1 MLFSPT
7 AMGIRSF
14 MRLPSAIHFS
24 ISPATCQGHAA
35 KAVAAFAG
43 IQRRQPQAPEIIC
56 ASQFARLQKILNIAI
71 LDESGIN
78 VNMTRFYAR
87 SKGGS
92 RAVDA
97 VPLWKPQNAT
107 VLSSIQLNGE
117 TAYTTYSGGTT
128 SERFVDYLRNVL
140 IPTLSPDSI
149 VVMDNMRS
157 HHTQAAK
164 DLLEQAGV
172 QYLYLPPYSPDL
184 NHIEK
189 MWSKLKAFLRK
200 AKVRLL
206 EKLPDAV
213 RAVFKTIPSHD
224 CSGWF
229 RFCGYSR

>member
-1 MLFSPT
+1 MLHNEARKLLIQALEKTHNAREVAENFS
-7 AMGIRSF
+7 
-14 MRLPSAIHFS
+14 
-24 ISPATCQGHAA
+24 
-35 KAVAAFAG
+35 
-43 IQRRQPQAPEIIC
+43 
-56 ASQFARLQKILNIAI
+56 
-71 LDESGIN
+71 
-78 VNMTRFYAR
+78 VN
-87 SKGGS
+87 
-92 RAVDA
+92 
-97 VPLWKPQNAT
+97 
-107 VLSSIQLNGE
+107 
-117 TAYTTYSGGTT
+117 
-128 SERFVDYLRNVL
+128 LRNIL

-157 HHTQAAK
+157 HHTQAVK

-184 NHIEK
+184 NPIEK

-213 RAVFKTIPSHD
+213 RAAFKTISSHD

>member
-1 MLFSPT
+1 MS
-7 AMGIRSF
+7 GY
-14 MRLPSAIHFS
+14 
-24 ISPATCQGHAA
+24 
-35 KAVAAFAG
+35 
-43 IQRRQPQAPEIIC
+43 APEKLV
-56 ASQFARLQKILNIAI
+56 F

-97 VPLWKPQNAT
+97 VPLWKPQNMT

-128 SERFVDYLRNVL
+128 SERFVDYLRNIL
-140 IPTLSPDSI
+140 ISTLSPDSI

-157 HHTQAAK
+157 HHTQAVK
-164 DLLEQAGV
+164 DLLEQ
-172 QYLYLPPYSPDL
+172 
-184 NHIEK
+184 
-189 MWSKLKAFLRK
+189 
-200 AKVRLL
+200 
-206 EKLPDAV
+206 LPDAV
-213 RAVFKTIPSHD
+213 RAAFKTISSHD

>member
-1 MLFSPT
+1 M
-7 AMGIRSF
+7 
-14 MRLPSAIHFS
+14 
-24 ISPATCQGHAA
+24 
-35 KAVAAFAG
+35 KEK
-43 IQRRQPQAPEIIC
+43 RRTWKENMSGYEPEKLV
-56 ASQFARLQKILNIAI
+56 F

-97 VPLWKPQNAT
+97 VPLWKPQNTT
-107 VLSSIQLNGE
+107 VLSSIQWNGE
-117 TAYTTYSGGTT
+117 TAYTTYPGGTT
-128 SERFVDYLRNVL
+128 SERFVDYLRNIL

-157 HHTQAAK
+157 HHTQAVK

-172 QYLYLPPYSPDL
+172 RYLYLPPYSPDL
-184 NHIEK
+184 NPIEK

-213 RAVFKTIPSHD
+213 RAAFKTISSQD

-229 RFCGYSR
+229 RFCGYSH

>member
-1 MLFSPT
+1 MKEK
-7 AMGIRSF
+7 R
-14 MRLPSAIHFS
+14 
-24 ISPATCQGHAA
+24 
-35 KAVAAFAG
+35 KAWKENMSG
-43 IQRRQPQAPEIIC
+43 YAPEKLV
-56 ASQFARLQKILNIAI
+56 F

-97 VPLWKPQNAT
+97 VPLWKPQNMT

-128 SERFVDYLRNVL
+128 SERFVDYLRNIL

-157 HHTQAAK
+157 HHTQAVK

-184 NHIEK
+184 NPIEK
-189 MWSKLKAFLRK
+189 CGLNSRLFLERQKFVCGRSCRTLFVLLSKRFLHMTVLDGFAFV
-200 AKVRLL
+200 AIHANLL
-206 EKLPDAV
+206 
-213 RAVFKTIPSHD
+213 D
-224 CSGWF
+224 C
-229 RFCGYSR
+229 YN

>member
-1 MLFSPT
+1 MKEK
-7 AMGIRSF
+7 R
-14 MRLPSAIHFS
+14 
-24 ISPATCQGHAA
+24 
-35 KAVAAFAG
+35 KAWKENMSG
-43 IQRRQPQAPEIIC
+43 YAPEKLV
-56 ASQFARLQKILNIAI
+56 F

-97 VPLWKPQNAT
+97 VPLWKPQNMT

-128 SERFVDYLRNVL
+128 SERFVDYLRNIL
-140 IPTLSPDSI
+140 IPTLSPDSV

-157 HHTQAAK
+157 HHTQAVK

-184 NHIEK
+184 NPIEK
-189 MWSKLKAFLRK
+189 MWSNLKAFERQK
-200 AKVRLL
+200 FVCWRSCRMPFVLL
-206 EKLPDAV
+206 SKRFLHMTVLDGFAFV
-213 RAVFKTIPSHD
+213 AIHANLLD
-224 CSGWF
+224 C
-229 RFCGYSR
+229 YN

>member
-1 MLFSPT
+1 MKEK
-7 AMGIRSF
+7 R
-14 MRLPSAIHFS
+14 
-24 ISPATCQGHAA
+24 
-35 KAVAAFAG
+35 KAWKENMSG
-43 IQRRQPQAPEIIC
+43 YAPEKLV
-56 ASQFARLQKILNIAI
+56 F

-87 SKGGS
+87 SNGGS

-97 VPLWKPQNAT
+97 VPLRKPQNTT
-107 VLSSIQLNGE
+107 VLSSFRLNGE

-157 HHTQAAK
+157 HHTRAVK

-184 NHIEK
+184 NPIEK
-189 MWSKLKAFLRK
+189 MWSKLKAFLRRQK
-200 AKVRLL
+200 FVCWRTCRMLFALL
-206 EKLPDAV
+206 SKRFLLMTVLAGFAFVDI
-213 RAVFKTIPSHD
+213 RANLLD
-224 CSGWF
+224 CYKMIRPG
-229 RFCGYSR
+229 GEA

>member
-1 MLFSPT
+1 MKEK
-7 AMGIRSF
+7 R
-14 MRLPSAIHFS
+14 
-24 ISPATCQGHAA
+24 
-35 KAVAAFAG
+35 KAWKENMSG
-43 IQRRQPQAPEIIC
+43 YAPEKLV
-56 ASQFARLQKILNIAI
+56 F

-97 VPLWKPQNAT
+97 VPLWKPQNTT

-128 SERFVDYLRNVL
+128 SERFVDYLRNIL

-157 HHTQAAK
+157 HHTQAIK

-184 NHIEK
+184 NPIEK
-189 MWSKLKAFLRK
+189 MWSKLKAFLRQK
-200 AKVRLL
+200 FVCWRSCRMLFVLL
-206 EKLPDAV
+206 SKRFLHMTVLDGFAFVAIHANLLDHYKNRIMDSRDIICPSSLAESTYFIPDFSTV
-213 RAVFKTIPSHD
+213 CLSNRCF
-224 CSGWF
+224 
-229 RFCGYSR
+229 